1 MLTSIILTYTV
12 HKTQSIEFDQ
22 FFQSEL
28 DNRTIFQV
36 HSNKNIYIVT
46 ITTGKKNDKK
56 KKSNNHSHHTNI
68 NIRLPE
74 NDKDINWNNGPM
86 VHVVYD
92 AVFSTS
98 FSYPNK

>member
-46 ITTGKKNDKK
+46 ITTGKKNDKQK
-56 KKSNNHSHHTNI
+56 KIEQSLTPHQHKHKTPRKRQRH
-68 NIRLPE
+68 
-74 NDKDINWNNGPM
+74 
-86 VHVVYD
+86 
-92 AVFSTS
+92 
-98 FSYPNK
+98 